1 MHAPGRGRIDHQA
14 IRDAALA
21 LFAERGY
28 RATVMGDIGAALG
41 IRGPSLY
48 RHVRSKHALLSE
60 IMLSTMRTLLA
71 DQEAALSAGDD
82 VVVQLRRMVE
92 AHVRFH
98 AGHRE
103 EAFVG
108 NRELDSLEPDARAE
122 VLALR
127 ARYEHGLRETIERG
141 CALGRFH
148 VAEPRL
154 ASYAILDMG
163 MGVAVWFRAGGPN
176 TVDQVAYA
184 YADLATRLVGEGN
197 VPPETTTKH
206 TV

>member
-1 MHAPGRGRIDHQA
+1 MAAPRGSIDVSA
-14 IRDAALA
+14 IRAAALS

-28 RATVMGDIGAALG
+28 RATGMADIGAALG

-48 RHVRSKHALLSE
+48 RHVESKHALLRD
-60 IMLSTMRTLLA
+60 IMLGTMRVLIA
-71 DQEAALSAGDD
+71 EQRAALESSGD
-82 VVVQLRRMVE
+82 VVVQVRRMVE

-108 NRELDSLEPDARAE
+108 NREIGNLEPGARAE

-127 ARYEHGLRETIERG
+127 SRYEHTLREAIERG
-141 CALGRFH
+141 RALGRFT

-163 MGVAVWFRAGGPN
+163 IGVAVWFRADGPYSVN
-176 TVDQVAYA
+176 QVAYA
-184 YADLATRLVGEGN
+184 HADLAIRMLGAS
-197 VPPETTTKH
+197 
-206 TV
+206 

>member
-1 MHAPGRGRIDHQA
+1 MTAARGSIDA
-14 IRDAALA
+14 ETIRAAALA

-28 RATVMGDIGAALG
+28 RATGMADIGAALG

-48 RHVRSKHALLSE
+48 RHVRSKHALLHE
-60 IMLSTMRTLLA
+60 IMLSTMGGLIA
-71 DQEAALSAGDD
+71 DQAAALESSDD
-82 VVVQLRRMVE
+82 VVVQVRRMVE

-98 AGHRE
+98 AGHRD

-108 NRELDSLEPDARAE
+108 NREIDNLEPDARAE

-127 ARYEHGLRETIERG
+127 ARYEHTLRETIERG
-141 CALGRFH
+141 CALGRFG

-163 MGVAVWFRAGGPN
+163 IGVATWFRADGPFG
-176 TVDQVAYA
+176 VSQVAYA
-184 YADLATRLVGEGN
+184 YADHATRLLGAA
-197 VPPETTTKH
+197 
-206 TV
+206 

>member
-1 MHAPGRGRIDHQA
+1 VAVTRGSIDAQA
-14 IRDAALA
+14 IRAAALA

-28 RATVMGDIGAALG
+28 RATGMADIGAALG

-48 RHVRSKHALLSE
+48 RHVQSKHALLRD
-60 IMLSTMRTLLA
+60 IMLATMRVLIA
-71 DQEAALSAGDD
+71 EQAAALEAGDD
-82 VVVQLRRMVE
+82 VVVQVRRMVE

-108 NRELDSLEPDARAE
+108 NRELDNLEPDARAE

-127 ARYEHGLRETIERG
+127 ARYEHTLRETIERG
-141 CALGRFH
+141 CALGRFQ
-148 VAEPRL
+148 VTEPRL

-163 MGVAVWFRAGGPN
+163 IGVAVWFRANGPYSVN
-176 TVDQVAYA
+176 QVAYA
-184 YADLATRLVGEGN
+184 YAELATRLLDT
-197 VPPETTTKH
+197 P
-206 TV
+206 

>member
-1 MHAPGRGRIDHQA
+1 MTVTRAPGPGSIDAPA
-14 IRDAALA
+14 IRAAALA

-28 RATVMGDIGAALG
+28 RATGMADIGAALG

-48 RHVRSKHALLSE
+48 RHVRSKHALLHD
-60 IMLSTMRTLLA
+60 IMLATMHALIAEQT
-71 DQEAALSAGDD
+71 AALAAGPDI
-82 VVVQLRRMVE
+82 VVQVRRMVE

-108 NRELDSLEPDARAE
+108 NRELDNLEPDARAE

-127 ARYEHGLRETIERG
+127 ARYELSLRETIARG

-148 VAEPRL
+148 VADPRL

-163 MGVAVWFRAGGPN
+163 IGVATWFRSDGPHSVN
-176 TVDQVAYA
+176 QVAYA
-184 YADLATRLVGEGN
+184 YAELATRMLDAA
-197 VPPETTTKH
+197 
-206 TV
+206 

>member
-1 MHAPGRGRIDHQA
+1 MAVSPGRGSIDAAA
-14 IRDAALA
+14 IRAAALA

-28 RATVMGDIGAALG
+28 RATAMSDIGAALG

-48 RHVRSKHALLSE
+48 RHVQSKHALLSD
-60 IMLSTMRTLLA
+60 IMLATMRTLLA
-71 DQEAALSAGDD
+71 EQAAALDAGRD
-82 VVVQLRRMVE
+82 VVVQVRRMVE

-108 NRELDSLEPDARAE
+108 NRELDNLEPDARAE

-127 ARYEHGLRETIERG
+127 AQYEHRLRETIERG

-163 MGVAVWFRAGGPN
+163 IGVAVWFRADGPHSVN
-176 TVDQVAYA
+176 QVAYA
-184 YADLATRLVGEGN
+184 YAELATRLLGQGQ
-197 VPPETTTKH
+197 P
-206 TV
+206 